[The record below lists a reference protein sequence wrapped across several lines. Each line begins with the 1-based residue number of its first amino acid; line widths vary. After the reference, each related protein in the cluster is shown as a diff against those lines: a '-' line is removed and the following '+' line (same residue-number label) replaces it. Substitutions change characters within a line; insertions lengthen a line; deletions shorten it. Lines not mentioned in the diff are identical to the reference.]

1 LLTAR
6 IIRLACAVLLT
17 AATPADDRGKLSAH
31 PTASALT
38 LAAGETRLPDGSLAY
53 RPSQLPPGPLPLLVI
68 FHGFGQDPAQFT
80 RSFKHWADRC
90 GVVLVGP
97 VAKDI
102 TWDVIATS
110 RELDTR
116 RTRPSL
122 APTRFGAD
130 ARRIDRDLGT
140 LFAAAPIDPKRITL
154 LGFSDGASYS
164 LSLGLAN
171 PQLFSWVVAFS
182 PGFALWP
189 KKAALSQKIFIA
201 HGTHDSRLPFEATR
215 DGIVKP
221 LRDAGVDVQ
230 FRTFNGDHVLVRPIV
245 QESLRF
251 AFGC

>member
-1 LLTAR
+1 MLTTR
-6 IIRLACAVLLT
+6 IIGLACAAFLT
-17 AATPADDRGKLSAH
+17 AATPADDRGILSAR

-53 RPSQLPPGPLPLLVI
+53 RPSTLPPGPRPLLVI
-68 FHGFGQDPAQFT
+68 LHGFGQDPTQFT
-80 RSFKHWADRC
+80 RSFRHWADRC

-97 VAKDI
+97 VAKDV

-116 RTRPSL
+116 RTRPAL
-122 APTRFGAD
+122 PPTRFGED
-130 ARRIDRDLGT
+130 ARRIDRDLT
-140 LFAAAPIDPKRITL
+140 ALFAAAPIDPKRVAL

-171 PQLFSWVVAFS
+171 PQRFGWVIAFS

-189 KKAALSQKIFIA
+189 KHVALSQKVFIA
-201 HGTHDSRLPFEATR
+201 HGTRDSRLPFEATR
-215 DGIVKP
+215 GGIVKP

-230 FRTFNGDHVLVRPIV
+230 FRTFKGDHVLVRPIV
-245 QESLRF
+245 QESLRL

>member
-1 LLTAR
+1 MLTAR
-6 IIRLACAVLLT
+6 IIGLACAAFLT
-17 AATPADDRGKLSAH
+17 AATAADDRGILSAQ

-53 RPSQLPPGPLPLLVI
+53 RPSQLPPGPRPLLVI
-68 FHGFGQDPAQFT
+68 LHGYGQDPAQFT

-90 GVVLVGP
+90 GALLVGP
-97 VAKDI
+97 VAKDV

-122 APTRFGAD
+122 APTRFGED
-130 ARRIDRDLGT
+130 ARRIDRDLAA
-140 LFAAAPIDPKRITL
+140 LFASAPIDPKRIAL

-171 PQLFSWVVAFS
+171 PQLFSWVIAFS

-189 KKAALSQKIFIA
+189 KHVSLGQKIFIA
-201 HGTHDSRLPFEATR
+201 HGTQDTRLPFEATR
-215 DGIVKP
+215 DDIVKP
-221 LRDAGVDVQ
+221 LRAAGVEVQ
-230 FRTFNGDHVLVRPIV
+230 FRSFDGDHVLVRPIV
-245 QESLRF
+245 QESLRL